1 MQVNTHHFQRL
12 HLHLHPQAGTDLCRH
27 NCTCTFTCGSTYAF
41 VFDTSTALIP
51 ATSTRC
57 RGRQRGQTGGYP
69 CVSNRYTVKHNHI
82 SYVLCRYT
90 CYKIHCRLHPH
101 LHLHTQTQASNTKGD
116 NLCIRHDEMFWIYS
130 ANTHTSFPAP
140 APTGRH

>member
-1 MQVNTHHFQRL
+1 MRCNVQVNTHHFQRL
-12 HLHLHPQAGTDLCRH
+12 HLHLHPQAGTNLCRH

-57 RGRQRGQTGGYP
+57 RGGQQGQTEGYP

-90 CYKIHCRLHPH
+90 CYKIHCYLHLNLHLHMH
-101 LHLHTQTQASNTKGD
+101 LHLHLNTNVAELPQGPPKRGSHQGPGQQHQ
-116 NLCIRHDEMFWIYS
+116 R
-130 ANTHTSFPAP
+130 
-140 APTGRH
+140 